1 MLMPAI
7 LHVAGK
13 VIEKIILP
21 AGRDKLAAKY
31 KDLLPVNFM
40 Q

>member
-1 MLMPAI
+1 MLIPAI
-7 LHVAGK
+7 PHIAGK

-31 KDLLPVNFM
+31 MDVLPANFK